1 MEQIVKG
8 VAMRNPFVE
17 SSPARATVADVMRR
31 PMTTVDLNDHLAAA
45 AYLMKH
51 TAETALIVIDERTD
65 QAVGIITEGD
75 VAGAVADGQ
84 DVNDVRVHA
93 AMTTRTAIIDTATS
107 IRAVAEMMTSGHFRH
122 LPVVSPTGLVGM
134 VDINDVC
141 RALMGASSSTTA

>member
-1 MEQIVKG
+1 MEQIMKD
-8 VAMRNPFVE
+8 VAVRNPFVQ
-17 SSPARATVADVMRR
+17 SSPAPATVADVRRR

-51 TAETALIVIDERTD
+51 TAETALIVIDARTD

>member
-1 MEQIVKG
+1 MEQIMKD

-17 SSPARATVADVMRR
+17 SSPPRATVADVMRR

-51 TAETALIVIDERTD
+51 VAATALMVVDGRTG

-75 VAGAVADGQ
+75 VALAVADGQ
-84 DVNDVRVHA
+84 DVNDVKVHDA
-93 AMTTRTAIIDTATS
+93 ITTRPAVIDPAASIIDAAK
-107 IRAVAEMMTSGHFRH
+107 IMTSSHARH
-122 LPVVSPTGLVGM
+122 LPVGDRARLIGT

-141 RALMGASSSTTA
+141 QALIGPGEA

>member
-1 MEQIVKG
+1 MKD
-8 VAMRNPFVE
+8 VAMPNSFVQ

-51 TAETALIVIDERTD
+51 TAETALIVIDTRTD

-84 DVNDVRVHA
+84 DVNDARVHA

-122 LPVVSPTGLVGM
+122 LPVINPTGLVGM

-141 RALMGASSSTTA
+141 RALMGANSSTTAGREG